1 MERIENLISTKEPQG
16 AAKAF
21 RLWLLSGL
29 FICGIP
35 QSGRAQDMERMDMGA
50 APTTIDL
57 TLAKAEELALAGNPH
72 IHAAEDRAKAADK
85 RVLPSLF
92 PDDPQ
97 VMVDTTVPGMEMWQ
111 VGEKLGFPGKGIA
124 KADRAG
130 AEAKKAA
137 AEAEDTKRSIVLQAR
152 QAYWDFYY
160 RDKVDA
166 ILQDAQERWRTL
178 GGIVQSKELSGQW
191 LSIKAVRLQMETAD
205 AINKLVTNS
214 QALRVS
220 QFNLNHLFSLPHF
233 TAYRLGEEPGLPP
246 LAGKE
251 EDWVA
256 KAQEK
261 NPEIAVYRRALEAQQ
276 AAQQM
281 ASLDYLPD
289 FEVWLSGVKGPDGG
303 FSNYGYKVGVSIPLF
318 FPAKQSQEE
327 GAASDEVS
335 ASRYDLT
342 GKRDEVIH
350 MTEDA
355 YVGADS
361 AWRLLQLYEEGGLV
375 KQVQRAW
382 VASQTAYRNE
392 EMSLVDFIET
402 YNTYLETLTKYYQ
415 AKADYGKAVAQLE
428 YEAGGLKGDGHE
440 QP

>member
-1 MERIENLISTKEPQG
+1 M
-16 AAKAF
+16 
-21 RLWLLSGL
+21 
-29 FICGIP
+29 
-35 QSGRAQDMERMDMGA
+35 AQMDMGA

-72 IHAAEDRAKAADK
+72 IHAAEERAKAAGK
-85 RVLPSLF
+85 RVLPTLF

-137 AEAEDTKRSIVLQAR
+137 AEAEDTRRSIVLQAR

-233 TAYRLGEEPGLPP
+233 TAYRLGVEPSLPP

-251 EDWVA
+251 EEWVD
-256 KAQEK
+256 KAREK
-261 NPEIAVYRRALEAQQ
+261 NPEIAVYRRSVEAQQ

-281 ASLDYLPD
+281 AALDYLPD
-289 FEVWLSGVKGPDGG
+289 FEVWLSGVKDPNGG

-335 ASRYDLT
+335 AARYDLT
-342 GKRDEVIH
+342 GKQDEVIH

-382 VASQTAYRNE
+382 AASQTAYRNE
-392 EMSLVDFIET
+392 EMSLADFIET

-415 AKADYGKAVAQLE
+415 AKADYGKARAQLE
-428 YEAGGLKGDGHE
+428 YEAGGLKGDGNE